1 MRRHRL
7 AGRRTGVAVAA
18 LHEDHLL
25 ARRARQVAGQD
36 RSVGGGRPWLA
47 TISAGTEIAAGL
59 ASNTVSPEEFGRV
72 TDEVRTTPVILPV
85 SRAAPLAAAVD
96 PWLVPTSQ
104 TGPAARERAKSMARS
119 IAAA

>member
-1 MRRHRL
+1 V
-7 AGRRTGVAVAA
+7 AGRRTGLLSLLCTRIASLRGERVRYPAKTAA
-18 LHEDHLL
+18 S
-25 ARRARQVAGQD
+25 AAGVTAQV
-36 RSVGGGRPWLA
+36 SPWLA

-59 ASNTVSPEEFGRV
+59 ASNTVSPEEFCRV

-85 SRAAPLAAAVD
+85 SRAALAAAVD

-104 TGPAARERAKSMARS
+104 TGLASRERAKSMARS